1 MRASRPDPAPPPSS
15 DAEWAGMTPAAAAA
29 AAHFEAYDAYD
40 VPSADEGSTARSRG
54 SCAGREASEMQE
66 RAQRVSSRLPPHLAA
81 RIADAQSRYDCA
93 SGAAPSQCN
102 IGCALVYIP
111 FWTEVRL
118 SVFADV
124 VVG

>member
-1 MRASRPDPAPPPSS
+1 MN
-15 DAEWAGMTPAAAAA
+15 EVEAACC
-29 AAHFEAYDAYD
+29 
-40 VPSADEGSTARSRG
+40 ADG
-54 SCAGREASEMQE
+54 
-66 RAQRVSSRLPPHLAA
+66 
-81 RIADAQSRYDCA
+81 CA